1 MYTDTEKRE
10 NVVRGLTKSG
20 SQHRRRQEEHLSV
33 SFGGQTIC
41 KWAPDGQGTRTFQVE
56 KRCVERQDGETGS
69 AGQQAHSLGGMGS
82 QTAGVEAAEDGP
94 LPDEQLWTP
103 PLLSLVAHFF

>member
-10 NVVRGLTKSG
+10 NVVRGAHQVWLTAPPKTG
-20 SQHRRRQEEHLSV
+20 GTPLCELRRSDDMQMSP
-33 SFGGQTIC
+33 
-41 KWAPDGQGTRTFQVE
+41 WWTRIKDIPSRKTGRR
-56 KRCVERQDGETGS
+56 KRGS

-94 LPDEQLWTP
+94 LPDEQLWNP